1 MVLTF
6 KDYNNQEIK
15 SIEPIYE
22 NNSSS
27 AEPLN
32 NRPTIEN
39 IKYYKVSKEDY
50 IKAMNAYDVDLN
62 KFKAG
67 VTEEKPPRPTYVKG
81 AENGVYFKRASK
93 KWCDEH
99 KRNRTYDF
107 VDIKI
112 IPLLKHG
119 TLFKTLT
126 SDENFKKL
134 LYVVNENGNLKL
146 NKEVLGILKPF
157 LFKPENTFN
166 RQFTN
171 LAKRSDADVERI
183 EKIKK
188 EFKDDNE
195 LNKTFKNLVESIWD
209 YFSSNIHKVYR
220 KAAIKKDE
228 EVDLADLEEEGYEVI
243 NLTVF
248 DELLEE
254 CLNDEYN
261 EETEYK
267 YDIQILNEEKEILS
281 YEDYLSNIE

>member
-1 MVLTF
+1 MGVFINNLYTYIKEIMVLTF
-6 KDYNNQEIK
+6 EDYTQHV
-15 SIEPIYE
+15 E
-22 NNSSS
+22 NNKS
-27 AEPLN
+27 LN
-32 NRPTIEN
+32 ESTIEN

-50 IKAMNAYDVDLN
+50 TKAMNAYDVDLN

-67 VTEEKPPRPTYVKG
+67 VTEQKPPRPTYVKG

-112 IPLLKHG
+112 VPLLKHG
-119 TLFKTLT
+119 TLYKELT
-126 SDENFKKL
+126 SDENIKKL

-146 NKEVLGILKPF
+146 NKEVLNILKPF
-157 LFKPENTFN
+157 LFKPGNTFN

-171 LAKRSDADVERI
+171 LAKTTGADTERI
-183 EKIKK
+183 EKIKD
-188 EFKDDNE
+188 EFENDNE

-209 YFSSNIHKVYR
+209 YFSNKIHKVYK
-220 KAAIKKDE
+220 KAAVKE
-228 EVDLADLEEEGYEVI
+228 EDVDLADLEEEGLEM
-243 NLTVF
+243 TVF

-254 CLNDEYN
+254 FSNDEYN

-267 YDIQILNEEKEILS
+267 YDMEMLNEEQDVLS
-281 YEDYLSNIE
+281 FEDFLIERY